1 MGEEATRQQGD
12 DIMMG
17 DLLLGQRFL
26 YQEGAPKVTWSPCQ
40 CMDGGE

>member
-1 MGEEATRQQGD
+1 
-12 DIMMG
+12 MMG

-26 YQEGAPKVTWSPCQ
+26 YQEGDLKVTLSPCQ